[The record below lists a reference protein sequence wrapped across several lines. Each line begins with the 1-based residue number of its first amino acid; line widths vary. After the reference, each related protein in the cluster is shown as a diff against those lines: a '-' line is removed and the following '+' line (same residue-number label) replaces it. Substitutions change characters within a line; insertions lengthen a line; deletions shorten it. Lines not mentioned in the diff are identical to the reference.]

1 MMFISKEDSSFGEMG
16 AAFFSGFF
24 SRWWKCGY
32 NAESLSVSLGLS
44 KFKESEGNE
53 FVCTNLELSR
63 EVKTDDKKLRVK
75 KA

>member
-1 MMFISKEDSSFGEMG
+1 MFISKEDANFGEMG

-24 SRWWKCGY
+24 SRWWNCGY

-44 KFKESEGNE
+44 KESEGNE

-63 EVKTDDKKLRVK
+63 EVKTDDKKLRVE